1 MGVTI
6 DFEECLKDSP
16 KFRVSLEQVEN
27 DIHDL
32 ETKLEKVIK
41 LCNGMMEAGKAY
53 NTANGAFIRGVKE
66 LSVYFRGDQQV
77 NDALCRFADGL
88 TEMLNY
94 HTILFDQ
101 AKRAISKNLDHF
113 VKNDLKKVKD
123 TKKHFE
129 KISDDMDAALS
140 HQAQTNR
147 NKLPLSWYIFKL
159 PYHVVFFPHD
169 LKKVKDTKKHFE
181 KISDDMDAALSRQA
195 LRPTRTNHLFLGTT
209 SNLIFMLCFFSS
221 DLKKVKD
228 TKKHFE
234 KISDDMDAA
243 LSRQAQANRNKPQEL
258 EETNNILTAMRSCFG
273 HVTLDYVFQINVVQ
287 SKKRFKVM
295 DTMLSFMYAVNT
307 FYHQGYDLTNDL
319 EPYMKTVAAQ
329 LEKMTQQAAAE
340 KKEMEERHLLV
351 QERENSLKSPPMRS
365 SSVSDSSEVVME
377 GYLFKRTTNAFKTW
391 VRRWFTIQS
400 NQLVYQKRVKASC
413 PDETT
418 VVVPDL
424 RICTVKPAEET
435 ERNFCF
441 EIVSPT
447 KSYTLQAESD
457 NQRQVWIQALQASI
471 ATAFREGHREENFQD
486 RLQDDPRSPSVLSTV
501 PSMLNSLPPLK
512 SETKPKNTMLR
523 QVLQIPGNNVCCDC
537 RQKEPRWAS
546 INLGIVLCIECSGI
560 HRSLGVHLSKVRS
573 LTLDAWEPEILGVM
587 SLLGNE
593 AVNKTYE
600 ANSTECADRRAYP
613 DCPRSVRESWIKS
626 KYVKKDFLRPLPG
639 KVTADGASPARG
651 RKRVIRRWSVK
662 KFPERFKSVH
672 SGEEEGEAV
681 SRSTSSGSLHSGAR
695 SDSGLEEAEDLLV
708 FGEEDSD
715 EDSDLEEDRPPLSV
729 PHILIV
735 PDILEEFPFLRGSV
749 GDRELS
755 EDCDAPTRRSADMTE
770 VMELSQLDPNMLL
783 YKAASAGNLPVL
795 SAALAHGADVNWV
808 NSEDTNK
815 TPLHQAVESGSI
827 GACEFLLL
835 NGAKLDVKDGKGRAP
850 LHHATI
856 LGNTGQ
862 VCLFLKRGANQHAVD
877 EDGQDPLAIALS
889 TTNADIVTL
898 LRLARM
904 NEEMKESEGYGNPG
918 DETFSDVFKDFSQL
932 ASNNPSRLMR
942 ADDRA
947 DAPDQT

>member
-140 HQAQTNR
+140 
-147 NKLPLSWYIFKL
+147 
-159 PYHVVFFPHD
+159 
-169 LKKVKDTKKHFE
+169 
-181 KISDDMDAALSRQA
+181 
-195 LRPTRTNHLFLGTT
+195 
-209 SNLIFMLCFFSS
+209 
-221 DLKKVKD
+221 
-228 TKKHFE
+228 
-234 KISDDMDAA
+234 
-243 LSRQAQANRNKPQEL
+243 RQAQANRNKPQEL

-351 QERENSLKSPPMRS
+351 QERENSLKLPPMRS

-486 RLQDDPRSPSVLSTV
+486 RLQDDSRSPSVLSTV

-639 KVTADGASPARG
+639 KVTTDDASPARG

-695 SDSGLEEAEDLLV
+695 SDSGLEEAEDILV

-715 EDSDLEEDRPPLSV
+715 EDS
-729 PHILIV
+729 
-735 PDILEEFPFLRGSV
+735 GSV

-755 EDCDAPTRRSADMTE
+755 EDCDVPTRRSADMTE

>member
-32 ETKLEKVIK
+32 ESKLEKVIK

-53 NTANGAFIRGVKE
+53 NAANGAFINGVRE

-94 HTILFDQ
+94 YTILFDQ

-140 HQAQTNR
+140 
-147 NKLPLSWYIFKL
+147 
-159 PYHVVFFPHD
+159 
-169 LKKVKDTKKHFE
+169 
-181 KISDDMDAALSRQA
+181 
-195 LRPTRTNHLFLGTT
+195 
-209 SNLIFMLCFFSS
+209 
-221 DLKKVKD
+221 
-228 TKKHFE
+228 
-234 KISDDMDAA
+234 
-243 LSRQAQANRNKPQEL
+243 RQAQANKNKPQEL

-295 DTMLSFMYAVNT
+295 DTMLSFMYAMNT

-400 NQLVYQKRVKASC
+400 NQLVYQKRVKSSY

-424 RICTVKPAEET
+424 RICTVKPAEEI

-457 NQRQVWIQALQASI
+457 NQRKVWIQALQASI
-471 ATAFREGHREENFQD
+471 ATAFREGHREENFQEG
-486 RLQDDPRSPSVLSTV
+486 LQDDSRSPGVPSTV
-501 PSMLNSLPPLK
+501 SSMLNSLPPVK
-512 SETKPKNTMLR
+512 SDAKPKNTMLR
-523 QVLQIPGNNVCCDC
+523 QVLQIPGNSVCCDC

-600 ANSTECADRRAYP
+600 ANTSECGDRRAYP
-613 DCPRSVRESWIKS
+613 DCPRTIRESWIKS
-626 KYVKKDFLRPLPG
+626 KYVKKDFLKPLPG
-639 KVTADGASPARG
+639 RVIADGASPARG

-695 SDSGLEEAEDLLV
+695 SDSGVEEAEDILV
-708 FGEEDSD
+708 FGEEDSE

-749 GDRELS
+749 GDVS
-755 EDCDAPTRRSADMTE
+755 EDCNIPTRRSADMTE
-770 VMELSQLDPNMLL
+770 VLELSQLDPNMLL

-808 NSEDTNK
+808 NTQDTNK

-835 NGAKLDVKDGKGRAP
+835 NGAKIDVKDGEGRAP

-904 NEEMKESEGYGNPG
+904 NEEMRESEGYGNPG

-942 ADDRA
+942 ADDRT

>member
-140 HQAQTNR
+140 
-147 NKLPLSWYIFKL
+147 
-159 PYHVVFFPHD
+159 
-169 LKKVKDTKKHFE
+169 
-181 KISDDMDAALSRQA
+181 
-195 LRPTRTNHLFLGTT
+195 
-209 SNLIFMLCFFSS
+209 
-221 DLKKVKD
+221 
-228 TKKHFE
+228 
-234 KISDDMDAA
+234 
-243 LSRQAQANRNKPQEL
+243 RQAQANRNKPQEL

-351 QERENSLKSPPMRS
+351 QERVGAEFMTVIWYY
-365 SSVSDSSEVVME
+365 SVSDSSEVVME

-471 ATAFREGHREENFQD
+471 ATAFREGHREENFQVMAVVIIS
-486 RLQDDPRSPSVLSTV
+486 RCFLSARSHLNMLQ
-501 PSMLNSLPPLK
+501 
-512 SETKPKNTMLR
+512 MLR

-681 SRSTSSGSLHSGAR
+681 SRSTSSGSLHS
-695 SDSGLEEAEDLLV
+695 
-708 FGEEDSD
+708 
-715 EDSDLEEDRPPLSV
+715 
-729 PHILIV
+729 
-735 PDILEEFPFLRGSV
+735 GSV

>member
-32 ETKLEKVIK
+32 ESKLEKVVK

-53 NTANGAFIRGVKE
+53 NAANGAFIRGVKE
-66 LSVYFRGDQQV
+66 LAVYFKGDQQV

-140 HQAQTNR
+140 
-147 NKLPLSWYIFKL
+147 
-159 PYHVVFFPHD
+159 
-169 LKKVKDTKKHFE
+169 
-181 KISDDMDAALSRQA
+181 
-195 LRPTRTNHLFLGTT
+195 
-209 SNLIFMLCFFSS
+209 
-221 DLKKVKD
+221 
-228 TKKHFE
+228 
-234 KISDDMDAA
+234 
-243 LSRQAQANRNKPQEL
+243 RQAQANKNKPQEL

-351 QERENSLKSPPMRS
+351 QARENSLKSPPMRS

-471 ATAFREGHREENFQD
+471 ATAFREGHREENFQES
-486 RLQDDPRSPSVLSTV
+486 LQDNSRSPSVPSTV
-501 PSMLNSLPPLK
+501 PSMLNSLPPFK

-600 ANSTECADRRAYP
+600 ANSSECADRRAYP
-613 DCPRSVRESWIKS
+613 DCPRTIRESWIKS
-626 KYVKKDFLRPLPG
+626 KYVKRDFLKPLPG
-639 KVTADGASPARG
+639 RVIPDGASPARG

-695 SDSGLEEAEDLLV
+695 SDSGVEEAEDILV

-715 EDSDLEEDRPPLSV
+715 EDSDTEEDRPPLSV

-749 GDRELS
+749 GDREAS
-755 EDCDAPTRRSADMTE
+755 EDCDAPTRRSADMTD

-808 NSEDTNK
+808 NKEDSNK

-835 NGAKLDVKDGKGRAP
+835 NGAKIDVKDGKGRAP

-862 VCLFLKRGANQHAVD
+862 VCLFLKRAANQHAVD

-904 NEEMKESEGYGNPG
+904 NEEMRESEGYGNPG